1 MKKILLAIAFI
12 SLIPITNATE
22 ILFDNVGDKPETSF
36 ENFMD
41 YATFEK
47 YRIEERDETQ
57 YEQSPEQFLERQK
70 NMIPDDLNEEERE
83 EAEIIVDSL
92 KNQYEAYWNNVN

>member
-1 MKKILLAIAFI
+1 MKKILLAIAFL
-12 SLIPITNATE
+12 SLIPLTNATE
-22 ILFDNVGDKPETSF
+22 LLFDNIGDKPETSF

-41 YATFEK
+41 YATFEE

-57 YEQSPEQFLERQK
+57 YEQTPEEFLERQK
-70 NMIPDDLNEEERE
+70 NMIPDDLNEEDRE
-83 EAEIIVDSL
+83 EAEIVVNSL